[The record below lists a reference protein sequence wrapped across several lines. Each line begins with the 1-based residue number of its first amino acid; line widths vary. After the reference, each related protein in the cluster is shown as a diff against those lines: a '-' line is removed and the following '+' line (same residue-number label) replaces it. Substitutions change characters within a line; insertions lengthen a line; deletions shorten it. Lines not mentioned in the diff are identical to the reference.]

1 MRSRTTRRRAAVV
14 CTAALLSGL
23 VVSTASAAVADA
35 PDDGGLE
42 QTVEADEEVVAEDE
56 VVADGHLDV
65 GPRFIDGT
73 WAMLARDDR
82 EVPSVWRDPER
93 TVLHL
98 GDAAV
103 LPAPDGPDYE
113 FLGVEPGTP
122 LYVVPQ
128 TQAPDVVWLGWN
140 TQDPQ
145 VVDEIAGG
153 ASLRLDGLDG
163 PGELTV
169 FLQEGVT
176 GPPNVLWNSGD
187 PLPQELWMEVN
198 SHVHA
203 NWVFTEPG
211 IYRLDVA
218 MLAELNDG
226 TSVEDESTLVFAVGQ
241 DTDPADGF
249 GAVTDG
255 STADGAGGEPAAD
268 GGPTSDGGA
277 STDTSSAED
286 SAGVPDAPGASASS
300 SDSSGPSVVVWGAAL
315 AGLALLLVLVGRL
328 VAARRARAAA
338 EHDTDR
344 DGEHDAKRDAG
355 GDSGA
360 GIEHDTRDES

>member
-1 MRSRTTRRRAAVV
+1 
-14 CTAALLSGL
+14 
-23 VVSTASAAVADA
+23 
-35 PDDGGLE
+35 
-42 QTVEADEEVVAEDE
+42 
-56 VVADGHLDV
+56 
-65 GPRFIDGT
+65 
-73 WAMLARDDR
+73 
-82 EVPSVWRDPER
+82 
-93 TVLHL
+93 
-98 GDAAV
+98 
-103 LPAPDGPDYE
+103 
-113 FLGVEPGTP
+113 
-122 LYVVPQ
+122 
-128 TQAPDVVWLGWN
+128 
-140 TQDPQ
+140 
-145 VVDEIAGG
+145 
-153 ASLRLDGLDG
+153 
-163 PGELTV
+163 
-169 FLQEGVT
+169 
-176 GPPNVLWNSGD
+176 
-187 PLPQELWMEVN
+187 MEVN
-198 SHVHA
+198 THVHA